1 MKEDPNFP
9 TEYLPTAKFEPKML
23 KMRKK
28 EGENPI
34 HVTMLWTTK
43 LECGHADVLFLN
55 EFLNLKGRDC
65 HVNTGVHGDVDDDGE
80 FYFRWDKVSE
90 DFYRQDFV
98 NADTTTNNVSLHE
111 IK

>member
-1 MKEDPNFP
+1 MAKTGRRVVDLSRQAKSTNKVTVNTCMKDQMDYQSFINSKVIKIMKEDPKFP

-43 LECGHADVLFLN
+43 
-55 EFLNLKGRDC
+55 
-65 HVNTGVHGDVDDDGE
+65 
-80 FYFRWDKVSE
+80 
-90 DFYRQDFV
+90 
-98 NADTTTNNVSLHE
+98 
-111 IK
+111 